1 MAPHEPALPIAR
13 LLEGAPAARVR
24 QPDAR
29 PHLAQ
34 AELDEGVLRAQPHRL
49 AGVAPP
55 PLALVPDHDAALGVA
70 VAPVDLLE
78 HGGADELAALPQ
90 DDRPEHPVRI
100 LRRLPEVVLLLA
112 QGQRVAVREVARDL
126 HVREPPL
133 VERGVLE
140 PGRLEPDARA
150 LDDGTVHGRTTL
162 SRGAYR
168 PAPRRDPDAPGQPFE
183 RDADPSNTRR
193 NRSCPPRKHP
203 IIVAPLA
210 NLRRV
215 SAMIIPGCGPS
226 LRALNVQEGDAGGPG
241 EGWRAVRS
249 QRRPDLLAPR
259 RQSALMGRAWRPWP
273 N

>member
-78 HGGADELAALPQ
+78 HGGADQLAALLQ
-90 DDRPEHPVRI
+90 DDRPEHPVGI

-112 QGQRVAVREVARDL
+112 QGQRVAVREVARHL

-140 PGRLEPDARA
+140 PGRLETDARA

-162 SRGAYR
+162 SR
-168 PAPRRDPDAPGQPFE
+168 APGRIVRPGAE
-183 RDADPSNTRR
+183 SGL
-193 NRSCPPRKHP
+193 PPAKASD
-203 IIVAPLA
+203 IVAPLA
-210 NLRRV
+210 WMGSRL
-215 SAMIIPGCGPS
+215 PS
-226 LRALNVQEGDAGGPG
+226 LVGRCMVNVWHA
-241 EGWRAVRS
+241 
-249 QRRPDLLAPR
+249 
-259 RQSALMGRAWRPWP
+259 
-273 N
+273 